1 MISIYAS
8 WRLPWGCC
16 AILQRA
22 GGSYY
27 PRLVSARDRR
37 QRVNVVGRSGQ
48 PGRPFSL
55 SALAAGMPAAPS
67 AYSLAMGRTEYLL
80 AALMG
85 AILVA
90 AAYIV
95 LFM

>member
-1 MISIYAS
+1 
-8 WRLPWGCC
+8 
-16 AILQRA
+16 
-22 GGSYY
+22 
-27 PRLVSARDRR
+27 
-37 QRVNVVGRSGQ
+37 
-48 PGRPFSL
+48 
-55 SALAAGMPAAPS
+55 MPAAPS